1 MENIKKIM
9 DLILKDADKRESDAG
24 YGGSHSDGASRLR
37 DQVKFYK
44 AGMKGDIPE
53 DWNEYVQEYVKN
65 TDPEYS
71 EYIRL
76 KQKFE

>member
-9 DLILKDADKRESDAG
+9 DLILKDADKRASDAG
-24 YGGSHSDGASRLR
+24 YAGRQDDGGASRLR

-44 AGMKGDIPE
+44 AGMKGDTPE
-53 DWNEYVQEYVKN
+53 EWYEYVKN

-71 EYIRL
+71 EYVRL
-76 KQKFE
+76 KQKFEK